1 MDASRCCAAVLGETA
16 AAYRFDQFSM
26 KTVQQVLLCALLT
39 ALTALAGYTAMLIH
53 TATLAVAAIPREITE
68 TRSEL
73 LQEARAARRD
83 VLARTERQ
91 VAAIRNDAV
100 TQLAQIRETADRRV
114 GDTLARADAVLDTV
128 NGLRQDLRPTLEHS
142 AAITGQVNDSLPLF
156 LDCDHNPDCVFNRY
170 VGASKGIE
178 KAAGNF
184 GQMST
189 DVRGALP
196 RALDS
201 WQGIGDD
208 VHGITGNVKRLTT
221 PKWYDRVL
229 GYGLSLGAA
238 YRDLNPGYNVA
249 AGIRGLFTKH
259 KEQ

>member
-1 MDASRCCAAVLGETA
+1 
-16 AAYRFDQFSM
+16 M

-39 ALTALAGYTAMLIH
+39 ALTVLAGYTAILIH
-53 TATLAVAAIPREITE
+53 VTTLTVAAIPREIAE

-73 LQEARAARRD
+73 LREARATRRD
-83 VLARTERQ
+83 VLVRTERQ
-91 VAAIRNDAV
+91 MAAIRVDAV

-114 GDTLARADAVLDTV
+114 GDTLARADAVLDAV
-128 NGLRQDLRPTLEHS
+128 NGIRDDLRPTLEHS
-142 AAITGQVNDSLPLF
+142 ATITGQVNDSLPLF

-184 GQMST
+184 GQMSS

-196 RALDS
+196 QALHT

-208 VHGITGNVKRLTT
+208 VHGITGNVRKLTT

-238 YRDLNPGYNVA
+238 YRDLNPGYNLA
-249 AGIRGLFTKH
+249 AGIRGLFTKQ
-259 KEQ
+259 KKQ